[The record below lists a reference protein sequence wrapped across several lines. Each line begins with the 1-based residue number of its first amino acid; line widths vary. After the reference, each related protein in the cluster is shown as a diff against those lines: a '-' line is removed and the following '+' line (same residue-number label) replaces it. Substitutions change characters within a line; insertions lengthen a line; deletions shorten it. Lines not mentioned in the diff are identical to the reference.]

1 MQDKPTLIL
10 ASGSPRRRELIARLG
25 YPFACR
31 TSGLD
36 EEKVEAPEP
45 SMLASRLARM
55 KARRVAGEVPSGL
68 VLGFDTLVCLDG
80 RILGKPTDRHDA
92 RQMLRALRGRTH
104 DVITAV
110 AAVEAASGREETAV
124 VLSRVRM
131 RRFGQSVLSRY
142 LDTGDSLDKAGAYG
156 IQTAGAGLVES
167 FSGCYFNIVGL
178 PLCELARLL
187 DRFGRTPDPPRPA
200 CILPDGRICPRWE
213 GSSVPAASRT
223 IAQRHRPSQ
232 TET

>member
-1 MQDKPTLIL
+1 MAHESTLIL

-25 YPFACR
+25 YPFVCSA
-31 TSGLD
+31 SGLD
-36 EEKVEAPEP
+36 EENVKAPEP
-45 SMLASRLARM
+45 SMLAAKLARM
-55 KARRVAGEVPSGL
+55 KARRVARKVPSGL
-68 VLGFDTLVCLDG
+68 ILGFDTLVCLDG
-80 RILGKPTDRHDA
+80 RVLGKPSDRRA
-92 RQMLRALRGRTH
+92 AQRMLWALRGRTH

-110 AAVEAASGREETAV
+110 AVVEAESEREETGV
-124 VLSRVRM
+124 VTSQVRM

-187 DRFGRTPDPPRPA
+187 ARFGMKSERVRPA
-200 CILPDGRICPRWE
+200 CILADGQICSRWE
-213 GSSVPAASRT
+213 
-223 IAQRHRPSQ
+223 
-232 TET
+232 